1 MLSESLLTQEQAAEI
16 LGVTPGTL
24 SVWRCTKR
32 YNIPYI
38 KVGRLVRYRKSALDA
53 FLDLR
58 THGQEV

>member
-1 MLSESLLTQEQAAEI
+1 MPNESLLTQEQAAEI

-58 THGQEV
+58 THGEEV